1 MLTHSKPRQS
11 REFWLRWAKKERR
24 CKGRRR
30 RKDAASAPP
39 PPLLA
44 SPVALPPSLVLCGK
58 MNVASPASAVA
69 KSWIHR
75 DKNIPFWLRRLG
87 EKRVVKTNVE
97 VAAFA
102 TRQTDNFFFFVE
114 FRSGS
119 GRKVTFPSSSSSLAL
134 DLGTKG
140 VIGGE
145 EGDGWGMET
154 FLCPHFFANVGVDG
168 GSSLTHSHPLFHFA
182 KTICFCI
189 SHARDER
196 CWEGRMGKR
205 GGKGFR
211 ESVVSLE
218 DGHVSVKSFF
228 CGGTEVFAPVG
239 FNNKL
244 EVFLRRSF
252 YSPLFLLLEKF
263 WAQMEH
269 AMGNYCIQG

>member
-30 RKDAASAPP
+30 RKDAASAPPP

-102 TRQTDNFFFFVE
+102 TRQTGNFFFFVE

-140 VIGGE
+140 VIGG
-145 EGDGWGMET
+145 
-154 FLCPHFFANVGVDG
+154 G
-168 GSSLTHSHPLFHFA
+168 G
-182 KTICFCI
+182 
-189 SHARDER
+189 
-196 CWEGRMGKR
+196 GRRR
-205 GGKGFR
+205 GGWMGYGDFF
-211 ESVVSLE
+211 VPSL
-218 DGHVSVKSFF
+218 F
-228 CGGTEVFAPVG
+228 CQCGS
-239 FNNKL
+239 
-244 EVFLRRSF
+244 R
-252 YSPLFLLLEKF
+252 
-263 WAQMEH
+263 WW
-269 AMGNYCIQG
+269 